1 MNATTLRR
9 LGWDAHLDDAY
20 RRHRR
25 PGHWPARVSRVDRG
39 VCTLLGAGGVR
50 RASVAGHLLAAAARD
65 RSRLP
70 CPGDWVVV
78 RTWPDERWTIEA
90 VLPRR
95 STVWQTSRLGPV
107 ASNVD
112 VMVMVDKSR
121 CADPDLVRDL
131 RTLVAAGRT
140 VGLLGADAAERG
152 RLVTKLAGT
161 DVLLPATDALVP
173 LPGGGAAIATDGD
186 RFDIELDEIDTE
198 PTMMPSLPRRRW
210 PVADRP
216 ALA

>member
-9 LGWDAHLDDAY
+9 LGWDAHLADAY
-20 RRHRR
+20 RRYDR
-25 PGHWPARVSRVDRG
+25 PGQWPARVSHVERG
-39 VCTLLGAGGVR
+39 VCTLLDGGPVR
-50 RASVAGHLLAAAARD
+50 RASLAGHLLAAAARD

-78 RTWPDERWTIEA
+78 RRWPDNRLTVEA

-95 STVWQTSRLGPV
+95 GTVWRTSQPTPV

-112 VMVMVDKSR
+112 VMVLVDRKQWVD
-121 CADPDLVRDL
+121 ADLVRDL
-131 RTLVAAGRT
+131 RALVAAGRT
-140 VGLLGADAAERG
+140 VGLMGADATARAE
-152 RLVTKLAGT
+152 LVRKLAGT
-161 DVLLPATDALVP
+161 DVLVPATNALVP
-173 LPGGGAAIATDGD
+173 LPGGGAAIATEGD
-186 RFDIELDEIDTE
+186 RFDVELGDVDRTL
-198 PTMMPSLPRRRW
+198 PTSRSLPRHRK

>member
-20 RRHRR
+20 QRHDR
-25 PGHWPARVSRVDRG
+25 PGQWPARVSRVDQG
-39 VCTLLGAGGVR
+39 VCTLLGAGEVR

-78 RTWPDERWTIEA
+78 RTWPDGRLTIEA

-95 STVWQTSRLGPV
+95 GTVWRTSRPGPV

-112 VMVMVDKSR
+112 IMVVVDKSR
-121 CADPDLVRDL
+121 YHETELIRDL
-131 RTLVAAGRT
+131 RTVVAAGRT
-140 VGLLGADAAERG
+140 VGLMGADAAARAK
-152 RLVTKLAGT
+152 LATKLAGT
-161 DVLLPATDALVP
+161 DVLMPTTDALIP

-186 RFDIELDEIDTE
+186 RFDIELGDIDRE
-198 PTMMPSLPRRRW
+198 FSPIPSLPRHRR
-210 PVADRP
+210 PLADRP

>member
-20 RRHRR
+20 QRHDR
-25 PGHWPARVSRVDRG
+25 PGQWPARVSCVDRG
-39 VCTLLGAGGVR
+39 VCTLLGAGEVR

-78 RTWPDERWTIEA
+78 RRWPDNRLTVEA

-95 STVWQTSRLGPV
+95 GTVWRTSQPTPV

-121 CADPDLVRDL
+121 CPEADLVRDL
-131 RTLVAAGRT
+131 RAVVAVGRT
-140 VGLLGADAAERG
+140 VGLMGADAASRAK
-152 RLVTKLAGT
+152 LVTKLAGT
-161 DVLLPATDALVP
+161 DVLLPATDALIP
-173 LPGGGAAIATDGD
+173 LPNGGAAIATDGD
-186 RFDIELDEIDTE
+186 RFDIELGDIDKESLTL
-198 PTMMPSLPRRRW
+198 PSLPRHRR
-210 PVADRP
+210 PLADRP

>member
-20 RRHRR
+20 QRHDR
-25 PGHWPARVSRVDRG
+25 PGQWPARVSRVDQG
-39 VCTLLGAGGVR
+39 VCTLLGAGEVR

-78 RTWPDERWTIEA
+78 RTWPDGRLTIEA

-95 STVWQTSRLGPV
+95 GTVWRTSRPGPV

-112 VMVMVDKSR
+112 IMVMVDKGR
-121 CADPDLVRDL
+121 YPEAELIRDL
-131 RTLVAAGRT
+131 RALVAAGRT
-140 VGLLGADAAERG
+140 VGLMGTDAASRAK
-152 RLVTKLAGT
+152 LATKLAGT
-161 DVLLPATDALVP
+161 DVLMPATDALVP

-186 RFDIELDEIDTE
+186 RFDIELSYIDRDF
-198 PTMMPSLPRRRW
+198 PPIPSLPRHRR
-210 PVADRP
+210 PLADRP